1 MNIGF
6 YGHSACVQYPE
17 NTVTHFIDLIERHF
31 SGSKIIKHGYV
42 QCSEERILYNLKKT
56 DKLDLCIIFHSY
68 PGYYFIPALKR
79 DAYYTTKREELEI
92 KFNKYFFE
100 KTNINREEFINAVE
114 IYNKFFYN
122 KENAFNRYYGA
133 LIQIDQYLLAKNI
146 PTVHCITNHPHIC
159 YPSWFEFKSG
169 VISSEPNH
177 IKHTYEE
184 PNHLKS
190 GNNVT
195 EEGNKLIYE
204 MLLPLIDQAFE
215 KTGKP
220 KP

>member
-1 MNIGF
+1 M
-6 YGHSACVQYPE
+6 
-17 NTVTHFIDLIERHF
+17 
-31 SGSKIIKHGYV
+31 
-42 QCSEERILYNLKKT
+42 
-56 DKLDLCIIFHSY
+56 
-68 PGYYFIPALKR
+68 
-79 DAYYTTKREELEI
+79 
-92 KFNKYFFE
+92 
-100 KTNINREEFINAVE
+100 
-114 IYNKFFYN
+114 
-122 KENAFNRYYGA
+122 
-133 LIQIDQYLLAKNI
+133 LAKNI

-195 EEGNKLIYE
+195 EQGNKLIYE